1 MKKWKVEK
9 PKCLQLMKL
18 IVYNCGNTKMNKY
31 NVKILED
38 IKEVQIIAVYYSRNN
53 WQKNIKYR

>member
-1 MKKWKVEK
+1 
-9 PKCLQLMKL
+9 MKL
-18 IVYNCGNTKMNKY
+18 IVYNWGNTKMNKY